1 MLLKPFVLNSHDR
14 LIFPC
19 NFFPELDFSVFADLE
34 QFATVIRRDFGEK
47 APSEADILTR
57 IQGKEYASRYDLC
70 RDLALNLFWV
80 NRFVLTMYDKRPI
93 RWGDLPRH
101 RDDIFIPI
109 YKPRDSSPVIT
120 AIEKCY
126 RKLPAAWDR
135 AAEDRSFHILL
146 NVFRNK
152 HAAGGELRPIKAT
165 VAEILKDAHNLTCHL
180 TAYDPEYPAYSFDD
194 VVNFAHDVPELEALM
209 RQAMVLHN
217 QYPWDPHTS
226 TRTEVGRLHENDFVV
241 AFHPRNNDVLQF
253 IRRVKRN
260 GNGNGNHHGR
270 LPRPETLALSE
281 PEKPCP
287 PVVVRDQFQIF
298 PRLEAIAVYKGE
310 IRCSNDDL
318 IRNHAYCWTH
328 MSAADIAEKTGI
340 EERCYSELSL
350 EDMSLMAARAALEKS
365 GRKPAEIGAVLF
377 CSCTSTRTIPS
388 VATWLSGELGLSQT
402 HASCD
407 IVAAC
412 AGMSYGLGEAVR
424 LLQEIKEPLLVVCA
438 EKFSDKIGTVRTSRM
453 IFGDGAAAVV
463 VGPASAGAAPEIEVF
478 QTYASGPWSEVNSII
493 WPNPEFDN
501 NITVYGPEV
510 KALAKRYLSQMTKE
524 LKALAHPD
532 GGPGTLL
539 DAIDL
544 VVPHQANK
552 TMVTELAQAAGITA
566 DRMYFDIER
575 VGNTSAASILIA
587 IHDAVEEN
595 WIDRPMRIFGPGFGA
610 GAVGGYVVMRVDP
623 KIVVCNS
630 HERIPFMSNNG
641 FSNHVNGHGG
651 VKNGNG
657 AVRNG
662 QSAAKLNAH
671 TFTGNGSNGNTMV
684 LNGSA
689 HSDGVDRGSDLE
701 GKVALVT
708 GASRG
713 IGRAIALELARRGAK
728 VAIDYRSDALHAQQ
742 AAREIRGLGADCMI
756 IKGDVSQKGEAKRI
770 VDKVLSKWHHLDILV
785 NNAGITRD
793 RTMRKMSDEDW
804 AEVINVNLN
813 GTFYCTSAAL
823 PAMINQRFGRIINIS
838 SVVGQMGNFGQA
850 NYSASKGGIIAF
862 TKTLA
867 LEMAKY
873 NITANSIAPG
883 FTATDMVEA
892 IPEEIAAQVK
902 AKIPLGRFA
911 APEEI
916 AKAAAF
922 LAAEGDYIT
931 GQELNVNGGYH
942 M

>member
-1 MLLKPFVLNSHDR
+1 MLLKPFVINHHDQ
-14 LIFPC
+14 LVFPC
-19 NFFPELDFSVFADLE
+19 NFFPELDFSVFENLE
-34 QFATVIRRDFGEK
+34 QFTAVIRRDFGEK
-47 APSEADILTR
+47 APAEADILNKIEKR
-57 IQGKEYASRYDLC
+57 EYPNRYELC

-80 NRFVLTMYDKRPI
+80 NRFVLTMYEKRPV

-109 YKPRDSSPVIT
+109 YRPRDATSVID
-120 AIEKCY
+120 AIERGY
-126 RKLPAAWDR
+126 RRLPSAWDKEMEHR
-135 AAEDRSFHILL
+135 GFHMLL

-165 VAEILKDAHNLTCHL
+165 VAEIGKDSHNLTCHL
-180 TAYDPEYPAYSFDD
+180 LKYDPEYPTYTHDD
-194 VVNFAHDVPELEALM
+194 IVDFAHSVPELEALM

-217 QYPWDPHTS
+217 QYPWDPETS
-226 TRTEVGRLHENDFVV
+226 TRTEVGKLHEKDFVV
-241 AFHPRNNDVLQF
+241 AFYPKNNDVLQF
-253 IRRVKRN
+253 IRRVKLN
-260 GNGNGNHHGR
+260 GNSKHH
-270 LPRPETLALSE
+270 PHVTRPETLALSE
-281 PEKPCP
+281 PERPCP

-310 IRCSNDDL
+310 IPCTNDDL

-328 MSAADIAEKTGI
+328 MTAADIAEKTGI
-340 EERCYSELSL
+340 EERCYSERSL
-350 EDMSLMAARAALEKS
+350 EDMSLLAARAAIEKS
-365 GRKPAEIGAVLF
+365 GRKPSEIGAVLF

-402 HASCD
+402 HTSCD

-424 LLQEIKEPLLVVCA
+424 LLQEVKEPLLVVCA

-453 IFGDGAAAVV
+453 IFGDGAAAAVI
-463 VGPASAGAAPEIEVF
+463 GPAPAGAAPEIEVY

-524 LKALAHPD
+524 LKSLPNPD
-532 GGPGTLL
+532 GSPGTLL

-587 IHDAVEEN
+587 IHDAVEEG

-610 GAVGGYVVMRVDP
+610 GAVGGYVVMRIDP
-623 KIVVCNS
+623 KIVVCS
-630 HERIPFMSNNG
+630 SQERTSFMSHNG
-641 FSNHVNGHGG
+641 IVNHVNGNSGG
-651 VKNGNG
+651 KGNG
-657 AVRNG
+657 HTSNG
-662 QSAAKLNAH
+662 KGANGKIRVLD
-671 TFTGNGSNGNTMV
+671 GNGHSNGV
-684 LNGSA
+684 
-689 HSDGVDRGSDLE
+689 DGWRSLE

-713 IGRAIALELARRGAK
+713 IGRAIALELARRGAN
-728 VAIDYRSDALHAQQ
+728 VAIDFRSDALHAQE
-742 AAREIRGLGADCMI
+742 AAREIRALGGECMI
-756 IKGDVSQKGEAKRI
+756 IKGDVSQKGEAKHI
-770 VDKVLSKWHHLDILV
+770 IEKVLSKWHHLDILV

-793 RTMRKMSDEDW
+793 KTMRKMTDEDW

-911 APEEI
+911 TPEEI